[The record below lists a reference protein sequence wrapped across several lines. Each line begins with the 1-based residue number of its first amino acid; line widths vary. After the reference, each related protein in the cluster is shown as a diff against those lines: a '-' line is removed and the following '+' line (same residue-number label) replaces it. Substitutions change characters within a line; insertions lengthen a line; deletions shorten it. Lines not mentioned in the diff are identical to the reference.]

1 MPITNDLLLRALRC
15 CNMTRPPV
23 WLMRQAGRHLL
34 EYRRLRERYSFL
46 EMCHHPELIAE
57 VTLMPVK
64 TYEVDA
70 AILFSDILVIPEAMG
85 LGLRFEDNI
94 GPIIERPITS
104 QADLKVLPERC
115 DLTRLDYVFQGI
127 KQVKPLLNVPL
138 IGFCGAPFT
147 VASYIIEGR
156 SSRDLKKTKQWMFR
170 DPSSF
175 HKLLDIIA
183 DWSIEYLRQQIHAG
197 VDAVQLFDSWANFL
211 AHRQFQEFSSRYLKK
226 IIDGIR
232 STGTPTILFCRGSSV
247 FAPDLAE
254 LSPSAV
260 GLDWNCSLANIRK
273 IIPAPIALQG
283 NLDPDLLY
291 APFARIEREVSALLD
306 AMSADPGYI
315 FNLGHGV
322 HPDVPEDAVRTVIQ
336 TVKGKS

>member
-1 MPITNDLLLRALRC
+1 
-15 CNMTRPPV
+15 
-23 WLMRQAGRHLL
+23 
-34 EYRRLRERYSFL
+34 
-46 EMCHHPELIAE
+46 MCHHPELIAE
-57 VTLMPVK
+57 VTLMPIR

-104 QADLKVLPERC
+104 HTDLKALPERC
-115 DLTRLDYVFQGI
+115 DLTLLDYVFQGI
-127 KQVKPLLNVPL
+127 KQVKSLLNVPL

-183 DWSIEYLRQQIHAG
+183 DWSIEYLQKQIQAG

-211 AHRQFQEFSSRYLKK
+211 AHRQFKEFSLHYLKK

-273 IIPAPIALQG
+273 VIPVPIALQG

-291 APFARIEREVSALLD
+291 APLARIEREVSALLD
-306 AMSADPGYI
+306 SMAADPGYI

-322 HPDVPEDAVRTVIQ
+322 HPDVSEDAVRTVIE
-336 TVKGKS
+336 TVKGMS

>member
-1 MPITNDLLLRALRC
+1 MTNDLLLRALRC
-15 CNMTRPPV
+15 CNTTRPPV
-23 WLMRQAGRHLL
+23 WLMRQAGRHLS

-57 VTLMPVK
+57 VTLMPIR

-104 QADLKVLPERC
+104 HTDLKALPERC
-115 DLTRLDYVFQGI
+115 DLTLLDYVFQGI
-127 KQVKPLLNVPL
+127 KQVKSLLNVPL

-183 DWSIEYLRQQIHAG
+183 DWSIEYLQKQIQAG

-211 AHRQFQEFSSRYLKK
+211 AHRQFKEFSLHYLKK

-273 IIPAPIALQG
+273 VIPVPIALQG

-291 APFARIEREVSALLD
+291 APLARIEREVSALLD
-306 AMSADPGYI
+306 SMAADPGYI

-322 HPDVPEDAVRTVIQ
+322 HPDVSEDAVRTVIE
-336 TVKGKS
+336 TVKGMS